1 MCGYRK
7 VRGVRG
13 TPPPGKV
20 KRIKFTY
27 TTLLPPGQTQLSLGP
42 SPSPLEQFSGSADE
56 PNIFEKFFSNHQNF
70 NLTIIKLT
78 VHQASRV
85 ITGHSIWLIC
95 E

>member
-56 PNIFEKFFSNHQNF
+56 PNTFEKFFSNHHNF
-70 NLTIIKLT
+70 NLTRIKL
-78 VHQASRV
+78 SPP
-85 ITGHSIWLIC
+85 GK
-95 E
+95 